1 MRSSIFL
8 VRHAQSVPP
17 TPDGP
22 DEYRRPLTETGRIQA
37 NQLAGSL
44 ADLDPGVVISSP
56 YLRAVQTLEPAAQQ
70 WNLPIHTD
78 PRLREWDSGIEP
90 TPDYAR
96 HYAQSWAHP
105 QRARPGAESLHEL
118 TERAV
123 HTLTDIV
130 DGLQGRPVIIGSHG
144 TFVARALV
152 GLGCLGVGW
161 DFQQAMPM
169 PAVYR
174 LEFGG
179 PTVYA
184 VGPGL

>member
-17 TPDGP
+17 TPNGP
-22 DEYRRPLTETGRIQA
+22 NEYQRPLTETGRAQA
-37 NQLAGSL
+37 NQLADFL
-44 ADLDPGVVISSP
+44 ADLDPSVVISSP
-56 YLRAVQTLEPAAQQ
+56 YLRAAQTLEPAARQ

-105 QRARPGAESLHEL
+105 QWARPDAESLHEL

-130 DGLQGRPVIIGSHG
+130 DGLQGRPAIIGSRG
-144 TFVARALV
+144 TFIARALI
-152 GLGCLGVGW
+152 GLGCSGVSW

-174 LEFGG
+174 LGFGG

-184 VGPGL
+184 VGPGI

>member
-8 VRHAQSVPP
+8 VRRARSVPP
-17 TPDGP
+17 TLNGP
-22 DEYRRPLTETGRIQA
+22 NEYQRPLTETGRAQA
-37 NQLAGSL
+37 NQLADFL
-44 ADLDPGVVISSP
+44 ADLDPSAIVSSP
-56 YLRAVQTLEPAAQQ
+56 DLRAVQTLEPAARQ

-78 PRLREWDSGIEP
+78 PRLREWNSGIEP
-90 TPDYAR
+90 TPDYVR

-105 QRARPGAESLHEL
+105 QWARPGAESLCEP

-130 DGLQGRPVIIGSHG
+130 AGLQRRPAIVGSHG
-144 TFVARALV
+144 TFIARALI
-152 GLGCLGVGW
+152 GLGCSGVSW
-161 DFQQAMPM
+161 AFQQAMPM
-169 PAVYR
+169 LAIYR
-174 LEFGG
+174 IEIGG